1 MQLLVALALPGVRV
15 AHDRRSSPDA
25 KMRHAVLVD
34 AEACGRFAT
43 RHVLATPAVGGAAAQ
58 VGDPPQGVV
67 VLLPARDGE
76 IASVELGGVVGG
88 VCSDG
93 RRKHRTHG
101 DRAHREGG
109 GDPLL
114 QGHLHIETLY

>member
-1 MQLLVALALPGVRV
+1 MPCLPARTRS
-15 AHDRRSSPDA
+15 ASCRRCCRASWRPS
-25 KMRHAVLVD
+25 
-34 AEACGRFAT
+34 
-43 RHVLATPAVGGAAAQ
+43 
-58 VGDPPQGVV
+58 QGVV

-76 IASVELGGVVGG
+76 IAPVKLGGVVGG